1 MFQTSYFIP
10 MYPALLLDMPHCKAV
25 FRFYARRNLTG
36 IHRVAGSLL
45 LPKILLPVR
54 VILAHSKEFVA
65 RK

>member
-10 MYPALLLDMPHCKAV
+10 MYPALLLDMPHCRAV
-25 FRFYARRNLTG
+25 LDSIRAGISLG
-36 IHRVAGSLL
+36 IHRVAGSFL
-45 LPKILLPVR
+45 LPTILLPVR